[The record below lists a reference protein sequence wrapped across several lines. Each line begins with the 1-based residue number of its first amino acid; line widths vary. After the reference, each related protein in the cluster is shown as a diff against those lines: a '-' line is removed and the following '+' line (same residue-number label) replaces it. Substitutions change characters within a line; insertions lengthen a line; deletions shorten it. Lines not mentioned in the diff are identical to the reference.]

1 MSGEVLRSTV
11 RIVVLVV
18 VGYEVL
24 GAVRTFSPVK
34 GEALNPRLQLL
45 PIGYVIMF
53 YRTFGPRVPAVWLAI
68 PGLTFF
74 VSSLALYEWA
84 RRSIAGKFF
93 SYAYS
98 DDTPDFLWTKGP
110 FAYIRNPFYTS
121 YLLTFAGTAILFP
134 GILTGVLF
142 VVMIAFFFRLVQHEE
157 RKFRR
162 SAMASEYE
170 DYMRRTGRFMPR
182 TKRIRG

>member
-1 MSGEVLRSTV
+1 M
-11 RIVVLVV
+11 LVV

-34 GEALNPRLQLL
+34 GEAMNPRLQLL
-45 PIGYVIMF
+45 PIAYVIMF
-53 YRTFGPRVPAVWLAI
+53 YRTFGPRVPPVWLAI

-93 SYAYS
+93 SIAYS
-98 DDTPDFLWTKGP
+98 DDTPDFLWTEGP
-110 FAYIRNPFYTS
+110 YAYVRNPFYTS

-134 GILTGVLF
+134 GVLTAATL
-142 VVMIAFFFRLVQHEE
+142 VVMIVFFFRLVLHEE
-157 RKFRR
+157 RKFLR
-162 SAMASEYE
+162 SAMSSEYE
-170 DYMRRTGRFMPR
+170 NYMRRTGRFVPKSLR
-182 TKRIRG
+182 QRVV